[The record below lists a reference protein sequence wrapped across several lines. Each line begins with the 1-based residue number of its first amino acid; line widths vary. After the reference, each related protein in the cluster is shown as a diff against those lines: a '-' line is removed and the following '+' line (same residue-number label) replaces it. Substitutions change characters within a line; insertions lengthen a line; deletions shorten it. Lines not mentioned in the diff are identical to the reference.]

1 MRYILTF
8 LVLSIAVSAYA
19 QQITYDKWKKEAETE
34 INLRPEYG
42 NVLKSRGQLDEDK
55 TFIDVVLKQD
65 TTHRKGSEHL
75 VKLGFSYLSK
85 GDMETAMKRF
95 NQAWLLDP
103 KNENA
108 YWGYGAIYGAF
119 GDYDTAIIQFDKG
132 LAINPRSSV
141 ILTDKATL
149 YFVEYQHDQVVAKL
163 NTAIDLLTKSYAI
176 DSKNSNTSYKL
187 SICYFLAKD
196 CLDALKFYNEFIKS
210 AGAVQQ
216 DGYAEALKKLCNK

>member
-1 MRYILTF
+1 M
-8 LVLSIAVSAYA
+8 SIAVSAYA
-19 QQITYDKWKKEAETE
+19 QQITYDNWKKEAETD

-75 VKLGFSYLSK
+75 VKLGFTYLSK
-85 GDMETAMKRF
+85 GDMKTAMKRF

-196 CLDALKFYNEFIKS
+196 CSDALKFYNEFIKS

-216 DGYAEALKKLCNK
+216 DGYVDALKKLCNK